1 MKVIN
6 VMNFVRFIDE
16 RMENSTELLYN
27 TTKAQLDAVNEFG
40 IENTFLLQ
48 YDAFTD
54 ERFASLFKD
63 NATEKTEL
71 GVWFEIVKPM
81 TDRCNLPYR
90 SENGWVWDWHIIPGY
105 SMAYT
110 PNEREML
117 IDETM
122 ERFKEVFG
130 YYPKSFAGWVID
142 THTLNHLV
150 KKYGISAV
158 AICRDQVNTDAYTLV
173 GGYFNQAYFPSKN
186 NIFTPAQTQENTVNI
201 PVFRLLGP
209 CPVYN
214 YDGKKYLSEELK
226 KIHGCY
232 TLEPVWYSGKTPE
245 VVDWFFKTYYENED
259 LGFSYAQLGQENSFG
274 YEDIITP
281 FRMQL
286 KKAVKLKD
294 VSIEKMCVTGE
305 RFKEKYR
312 GITPATA
319 VCALDS
325 WDSDEIQSVW
335 YDCKNYTANLFRYGS
350 EIFIRA
356 FYLFDERIPEH
367 YIEKT
372 CTTFDAIYE
381 NLPIVDTVIN
391 APDKKEDIGITLDRS
406 AVPFNAEKAVTG
418 ELCVKWNDKK
428 VLFDEDGITV
438 ITNVPTVF
446 HTDTATQEIKVSDTT
461 LDFSY
466 KGHRYSLEITGANVT
481 VLQCGL
487 ISIAPVNGKIRFIPK
502 RA

>member
-16 RMENSTELLYN
+16 RMENSTEVLYN
-27 TTKAQLDAVNEFG
+27 TTRDQLALVNEFG

-48 YDAFTD
+48 YDAFND
-54 ERFASLFKD
+54 ERFSRLFKE

-81 TDRCNLPYR
+81 TDRCRLPYR
-90 SENGWVWDWHIIPGY
+90 SECGWQWDWHIIPGF

-110 PNEREML
+110 PKEREML
-117 IDETM
+117 LDATM

-130 YYPKSFAGWVID
+130 YYPKTFASWLID
-142 THTLNHLV
+142 THTLNYLA
-150 KKYGISAV
+150 KKYDISAV
-158 AICRDQVNTDAYTLV
+158 AICRDQVNTDAYTLI
-173 GGYFNQAYFPSKN
+173 GGYFNQAYYPSKN
-186 NIFTPAQTQENTVNI
+186 NIFTPAQTKEATVDI
-201 PVFRLLGP
+201 PVFRLLGS

-214 YDGKKYLSEELK
+214 YDGKKYLSEQMK
-226 KIHGCY
+226 KLHGCY
-232 TLEPVWYSGKTPE
+232 TLEPFWYSGKTPE

-274 YEDIITP
+274 YGDIITP
-281 FRMQL
+281 LRMQL
-286 KKAVKLKD
+286 EKAVKLKD

-312 GITPATA
+312 GITPPTA

-325 WDSDEIQSVW
+325 WDADDIQSVW
-335 YDCKNYTANLFRYGS
+335 YDCKNYTANVFRYGS

-372 CTTFDAIYE
+372 CTTFDAVYE
-381 NLPIVDTVIN
+381 NLPIVDTIIK
-391 APDKKEDIGITLDRS
+391 APEKKQDIGITLDKDGS
-406 AVPFNAEKAVTG
+406 PFTAYKTSEGVL
-418 ELCVKWNDKK
+418 EVKWNEKC
-428 VLFDEDGITV
+428 VTFDEDGIT
-438 ITNVPTVF
+438 ITTDSPVLF
-446 HTDTATQEIKVSDTT
+446 HTDTATADITANDNALNFNYKS
-461 LDFSY
+461 FSY
-466 KGHRYSLEITGANVT
+466 SLGISDAKIGILNSGV
-481 VLQCGL
+481 
-487 ISIAPVNGKIRFIPK
+487 ISIAPVNGKIRFLPK
-502 RA
+502 RS